1 MATVS
6 NSKRLEKI
14 LENLQN
20 QDKTL
25 RLQAAKEL
33 EEFDGSYTPK
43 DLWPILEEEIDEEIK
58 TVLLRIFRT
67 RFYITADSLNN
78 QGVDYHNAGNYKEAM
93 KLYKR
98 TILIDPHYK
107 WAYYNAGN
115 ISRSWRDLPAAV
127 EYYQKA
133 LDIDPNYGSVLNNL
147 GVTYR
152 DMKNNEEAIKCFEK
166 AINSPDYV
174 SPELAWY
181 NKAISLKDLARDE
194 EAIECYKKAIEIKPD
209 YKDALEGLARLYASF
224 KSEDKLQLAIETY
237 KKILDINPAD
247 PDVWNSLGTTYY
259 ALNQYMKAIE
269 AYQKATEF
277 EDYQYRHYP
286 FYNIGLAYEN
296 LKRPLKAIESYRK
309 AVKLYPEYLKAWV
322 ELSKL
327 EKNLGNTQEAE
338 KAASMALQIDIN
350 QADTLRNV
358 GFNVEQVMGRS
369 LLEKLL
375 EETDSEKKE
384 RNDKKLTI
392 EKSYCPQIY
401 QESLKSSFS
410 TLFTTSESLFTTSE
424 CMEEW
429 KTAFKAIS
437 PQRIDS
443 FLTNWHLK
451 IIELLEEVDPKIKDQ
466 KDDPILE
473 SDIKICFFEECLSK
487 WPDQISQTLK
497 NHLREMMWKRYDYFE
512 QTKTELQM
520 LFERGE
526 KEKAYSLLGDKIAYF
541 LTLNPHNSLRMSHL
555 LLNLHKTWKE
565 AHGDILKLHLMTLA
579 KKGAVDIFIAFFFLH
594 EGKIA
599 FELQKL
605 TQAQK
610 DFKKAGEIFN
620 ELGLHQ
626 DSEKVSRI
634 LERIAL

>member
-6 NSKRLEKI
+6 NSKKLEKI
-14 LENLQN
+14 LKNLQN

-25 RLQAAKEL
+25 RLQAVKEL
-33 EEFDGSYTPK
+33 EEFDGSYTPQ
-43 DLWPILEEEIDEEIK
+43 DLWSILEKETEEEIKII
-58 TVLLRIFRT
+58 LRRIIRT

-78 QGVDYHNAGNYKEAM
+78 QGVDYHNAGKYKEAM
-93 KLYKR
+93 QLYKR
-98 TILIDPHYK
+98 TILMDPYYK

-115 ISRSWRDLPAAV
+115 ISRNWSDMQAAID
-127 EYYQKA
+127 YYKKA
-133 LDIDPNYGSVLNNL
+133 LAIDPNYGSVLNNL

-166 AINSPDYV
+166 AINSSDYA

-194 EAIECYKKAIEIKPD
+194 EAIECYKKAVELKPD
-209 YKDALEGLARLYASF
+209 YRDALEGLARLYASF
-224 KSEDKLQLAIETY
+224 KTDNRLQLAVETY
-237 KKILDINPAD
+237 KKILDINSAD

-259 ALNQYMKAIE
+259 ALNQNTKAIE

-296 LKRPLKAIESYRK
+296 LKRPLKAIDSYRK
-309 AVKLYPEYLKAWV
+309 AVKLNPEYLKAWV

-338 KAASMALQIDIN
+338 KAAGMALQIDIN
-350 QADTLRNV
+350 QADTLRNA

-369 LLEKLL
+369 LLRKLL
-375 EETDSEKKE
+375 EETDSEEEERKE
-384 RNDKKLTI
+384 KKLTI
-392 EKSYCPQIY
+392 EKSYCLELY
-401 QESLKSSFS
+401 QKSLKSGLS
-410 TLFTTSESLFTTSE
+410 TLINTSE
-424 CMEEW
+424 CLEEW
-429 KTAFKAIS
+429 KTAYKAIS

-443 FLTNWHLK
+443 FLTNWQLK
-451 IIELLEEVDPKIKDQ
+451 IIEFLEDVEPKITGQ
-466 KDDPILE
+466 KADPILE
-473 SDIKICFFEECLSK
+473 SDLKICFFEECLSK

-497 NHLREMMWKRYDYFE
+497 NQLRELMWKKYDYFE
-512 QTKTELQM
+512 QTKTDLQM
-520 LFERGE
+520 FLKRGE
-526 KEKAYSLLGDKIAYF
+526 KDKAYSLLDDKISF
-541 LTLNPHNSLRMSHL
+541 LLTLNSHHSLRMSHI

-565 AHGDILKLHLMTLA
+565 DHGDILKLHLMTLA
-579 KKGAVDIFIAFFFLH
+579 EKGAVDIFIAFFFLH
-594 EGKIA
+594 EGKDA
-599 FELQKL
+599 FELQEL

-620 ELGLHQ
+620 KLGLQQ
-626 DSEKVSRI
+626 DSEKINRI
-634 LERIAL
+634 LKRIPL